1 MTVLIAVNTRDSI
14 VLGADSQGTVTRP
27 LVDPKDLSQFF
38 ELGNDKRLRTGAD
51 GRPLLDTWS
60 CIESQAVDLP
70 YKIHYNV
77 EKIFSLDPLKMGVM
91 VSGMAS
97 IGDRTIKSLINEF
110 KASMVISSLTLG
122 DYTLNDVAAS
132 LLNFLCPFYAEMY
145 PSGEGSDI
153 ELMLCGYEKN
163 RFTPGVLR
171 VHVRKKIINDPDYEF
186 CIFFGGITREI
197 QRLLFGVD
205 SVNKFRLMK
214 RSQQL
219 LETYRN
225 YLGQFLNQNNINI
238 ELPKPENYGGELSL
252 FHNLALDSLQMN
264 CATYPEQDAIECAE
278 FLVNVMINSQRFSN
292 QVPSTGG
299 AVQLAIIRKQSGFR
313 YLNQE

>member
-14 VLGADSQGTVTRP
+14 VLAADSQGTVTRP

-38 ELGNDKRLRTGAD
+38 DMGNDKKIRTDSD

-60 CIESQAVDLP
+60 RIESHAMDLP

-77 EKIFSLDPLKMGVM
+77 EKIFSLDPLKMGIM

-97 IGDRTIKSLINEF
+97 IGDRTIKSLIQEF
-110 KASMVISSLTLG
+110 KASASTTSLTLC
-122 DYTLNDVAAS
+122 DYNLNDVANS
-132 LLNFLCPFYAEMY
+132 LLDFLY
-145 PSGEGSDI
+145 PYYEEIYNSGEGPDI
-153 ELMLCGYEKN
+153 ELMLCVYEKN
-163 RFTPGVLR
+163 RFTPGVIR
-171 VHVRKKIINDPDYEF
+171 IHIQKKIISDPDYEF

-197 QRLLFGVD
+197 QRLLFGID
-205 SVNKFRLMK
+205 SVNKTRLMK

-219 LETYRN
+219 LETYHS
-225 YLGQFLNQNNINI
+225 YLAQFLNRNNINI
-238 ELPKPENYGGELSL
+238 ELPKPEKYGGELSL

-278 FLVNVMINSQRFSN
+278 FLVNIMINSQRFSN

-313 YLNQE
+313 YLNQG